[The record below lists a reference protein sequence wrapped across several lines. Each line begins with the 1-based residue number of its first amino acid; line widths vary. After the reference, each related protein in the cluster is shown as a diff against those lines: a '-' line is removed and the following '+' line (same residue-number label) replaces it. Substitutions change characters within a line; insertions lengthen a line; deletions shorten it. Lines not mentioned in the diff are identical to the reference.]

1 MKIYFMLSLLLIVNS
16 CKQKELRHENFIV
29 NGDEF
34 KSVAEVKEGKLNGT
48 FKVYDKAG
56 TMVEMS
62 EWRNDLREGKTLSY
76 FGNGKI
82 SGEYT
87 YSKGKLVGEYKI
99 YYETGEIK
107 KVSNIGSAEYTYN
120 TRSFDQ
126 SGNLFEMK
134 SVFKVSEQVINI
146 GDTVTIRATIDN
158 VDDDR
163 FLRGSIILGNS
174 YYDDS
179 KTFLKDTLAIEF
191 SKNNDYYLKFV
202 PEKTGDYDFIVEIVC
217 YKNKSQDKV
226 NSDSLIFFIQE
237 GSIKVNEN

>member
-1 MKIYFMLSLLLIVNS
+1 M
-16 CKQKELRHENFIV
+16 
-29 NGDEF
+29 
-34 KSVAEVKEGKLNGT
+34 
-48 FKVYDKAG
+48 
-56 TMVEMS
+56 
-62 EWRNDLREGKTLSY
+62 
-76 FGNGKI
+76 
-82 SGEYT
+82 
-87 YSKGKLVGEYKI
+87 
-99 YYETGEIK
+99 
-107 KVSNIGSAEYTYN
+107 
-120 TRSFDQ
+120 
-126 SGNLFEMK
+126 
-134 SVFKVSEQVINI
+134 
-146 GDTVTIRATIDN
+146 ID
-158 VDDDR
+158 

>member
-1 MKIYFMLSLLLIVNS
+1 MLSLLLIVNS

-163 FLRGSIILGNS
+163 FFERV
-174 YYDDS
+174 
-179 KTFLKDTLAIEF
+179 
-191 SKNNDYYLKFV
+191 NNFR
-202 PEKTGDYDFIVEIVC
+202 
-217 YKNKSQDKV
+217 
-226 NSDSLIFFIQE
+226 
-237 GSIKVNEN
+237 